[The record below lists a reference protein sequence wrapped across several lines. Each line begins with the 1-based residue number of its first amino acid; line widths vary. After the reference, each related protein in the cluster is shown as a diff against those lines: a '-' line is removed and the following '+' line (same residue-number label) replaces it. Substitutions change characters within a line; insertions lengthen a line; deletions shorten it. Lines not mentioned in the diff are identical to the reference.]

1 MLHRT
6 HPEPTPSSFLVG
18 PSLRLALPSPRRE
31 GGHEG
36 NEWPGGFEWP
46 GRFECNPT
54 SKYLLTRRLGV
65 VCLVGPSFYGGTV
78 HLSPNFVIIAPMSKL
93 TVRLLL
99 GAMMFFQY
107 AAWGAWAP
115 VLGATL
121 GNPDGIFKAN
131 GSLIGAVFGVV
142 WLMCIFVPFIGG
154 QLVDR
159 AIPSQLYMGV
169 SAVVCAGSAWMMS
182 QQTSVGNLLP
192 SLFPIV
198 PTGGLA
204 LWLVLWAIAFAPS
217 IGIGNSICLY
227 HLSRETAGKEPSQST
242 PSPIIPTVL
251 AVALSGILILLNT
264 FTWKFILVG
273 GILLTN
279 VFIAIGI
286 SLVVITIYKI
296 IFARDSDE
304 GFSAIR
310 TAGTVG
316 WIAVAFIEGWAK
328 TKFPGI
334 PVVEMAVSAIAAL
347 LWAVCAFVLPN
358 MPPAKQGVDPFAFK
372 KAFALFGK
380 VPGFTVF
387 MIISLVASAEFQFF
401 YTLSGQFL
409 GSLGVP
415 EAQIAPY
422 KSTSQM
428 AEVLALAV
436 LLPLFLKKFGMRWTL
451 VIGTLAWSLR
461 YFIFA
466 TKIFLPVVASLS
478 LHGIG
483 FAFVFITSYFYIDRI
498 APKDIRGSAQSLY
511 TLVTLGVGNWL
522 GSILSGKLQDAFTVD
537 KVVNW
542 PLVFIVPAL
551 LTLISAIAFFLTFK
565 EPPASEGEEPRA
577 ALAH

>member
-1 MLHRT
+1 MNKT
-6 HPEPTPSSFLVG
+6 
-18 PSLRLALPSPRRE
+18 
-31 GGHEG
+31 
-36 NEWPGGFEWP
+36 
-46 GRFECNPT
+46 
-54 SKYLLTRRLGV
+54 
-65 VCLVGPSFYGGTV
+65 
-78 HLSPNFVIIAPMSKL
+78 
-93 TVRLLL
+93 TVRILL

-121 GNPDGIFKAN
+121 GNPDGIFKTS
-131 GSLIGAVFGVV
+131 GTLIGAVFGVL
-142 WLMCIFVPFIGG
+142 WLACIFVPFIGG

-169 SAVVCAGSAWMMS
+169 SAVICAGSAWMMS
-182 QQTSVGNLLP
+182 QQTVVGNLLP
-192 SLFPIV
+192 ALFPII

-204 LWLVLWAIAFAPS
+204 LWLVVWAIGFAPT
-217 IGIGNSICLY
+217 IGIGNSICLH
-227 HLSRETAGKEPSQST
+227 HLGREEGTTEAERER
-242 PSPIIPTVL
+242 
-251 AVALSGILILLNT
+251 
-264 FTWKFILVG
+264 
-273 GILLTN
+273 
-279 VFIAIGI
+279 VF
-286 SLVVITIYKI
+286 SL
-296 IFARDSDE
+296 
-304 GFSAIR
+304 IR

-316 WIAVAFIEGWAK
+316 WIAVAFLEGWAK

-347 LWAVCAFVLPN
+347 LWAVVSFALPN
-358 MPPAKQGVDPFAFK
+358 MPPARVGVDPFAFK
-372 KAFALFGK
+372 KAFTLFK
-380 VPGFTVF
+380 TAPGFTTF
-387 MIISLVASAEFQFF
+387 MVISLVASAEFQFF

-409 GSLGVP
+409 GSLGVK
-415 EAQIAPY
+415 EQFIAPY

-436 LLPLFLKKFGMRWTL
+436 LLPIVLKKVGMKWTL

-466 TKIFLPVVASLS
+466 TKVFLPVVLSLS

-522 GSILSGKLQDAFTVD
+522 GSILSGKLQDHFTTGTGASAVT
-537 KVVNW
+537 NW
-542 PLVFIVPAL
+542 PPVFIVPAI
-551 LTLISAIAFFLTFK
+551 LTLGSAIAFFLTFK
-565 EPPASEGEEPRA
+565 EPPAEETSERRS

>member
-1 MLHRT
+1 
-6 HPEPTPSSFLVG
+6 
-18 PSLRLALPSPRRE
+18 
-31 GGHEG
+31 
-36 NEWPGGFEWP
+36 
-46 GRFECNPT
+46 
-54 SKYLLTRRLGV
+54 
-65 VCLVGPSFYGGTV
+65 
-78 HLSPNFVIIAPMSKL
+78 MSKL

-121 GNPDGIFKAN
+121 GNPNGIFKAD
-131 GSLIGAVFGVV
+131 GSLIGAAFGVV

-154 QLVDR
+154 QIVDR

-169 SAVVCAGSAWMMS
+169 SAVVCAGSAWMLS
-182 QQTSVGNLLP
+182 QQTSIGTAIP
-192 SLFPIV
+192 AFFPLFP
-198 PTGGLA
+198 TGMFA
-204 LWLVLWAIAFAPS
+204 LWLILWAIAFAPS

-227 HLSRETAGKEPSQST
+227 HLSREDGTSEAERER
-242 PSPIIPTVL
+242 
-251 AVALSGILILLNT
+251 A
-264 FTWKFILVG
+264 
-273 GILLTN
+273 
-279 VFIAIGI
+279 
-286 SLVVITIYKI
+286 
-296 IFARDSDE
+296 
-304 GFSAIR
+304 FSWIR

-328 TKFPGI
+328 TKYPSI
-334 PVVEMAVSAIAAL
+334 PIVEMSVSAIAAI
-347 LWAVCAFVLPN
+347 LWAVCSFVLPN

-380 VPGFTVF
+380 VPGFTIF

-415 EAQIAPY
+415 ESQIAPY

-436 LLPLFLKKFGMRWTL
+436 LLPIFLKKFGMRWTL

-466 TKIFLPVVASLS
+466 TKLFYPVVASLS

-483 FAFVFITSYFYIDRI
+483 FAFVFITSYFYIDRV

-522 GSILSGKLQDAFTVD
+522 GSILSGKLQVMFTKDSVT
-537 KVVNW
+537 NW
-542 PLVFIVPAL
+542 PMVFIVPAV
-551 LTLISAIAFFLTFK
+551 LTLVSAIAFFATFK
-565 EPPASEGEEPRA
+565 EPAASEGEEPRA